1 MDKKSILGFVLIT
14 IIITAWMFYNS
25 VNRQPEPLK
34 VQENKSQLATERK
47 AKQQSDEFATLTAS
61 TNADSVINQRKFGP
75 VFSKFANKNEEF
87 ITVETDLYKAI
98 LSTQGGTIRKW
109 TLKKYKKWDKTP
121 TQLIADHRGNL
132 GLTITARDVAADTID
147 TRNLRFEFDTKGQKQ
162 FTLKGK
168 DSLTLTAILQVD
180 VNSAITRK
188 ITFYNGK
195 YHVDAGITMQNMDK
209 FLRLKNYT
217 LDWKRGL
224 AYQEASSVTESDG
237 VGAVI
242 VSNDEINELDAKD
255 SEGPITSMGSVD
267 FAATKTKYFTAA
279 IIPQPYRKTNISAK
293 ATAKLYNVENK
304 GVVKRYELNMKVPY
318 DGGVQTNNFRVV
330 IGPLEYKTCEEY
342 GIQSLVN
349 FGWRWLI
356 RPIGEFFML
365 PFFNLIYGFIGNY
378 GISIL
383 FFSLVMKLL
392 LYPLSI
398 KQMQSVHKMK
408 LINPVMNKLREKY
421 KDDQKTL
428 QQETMKV
435 YGEYGVNP
443 AGGCLPMVLQM
454 PILYA
459 LWAVMS
465 NYIDLRQAYFGL
477 WITDLSLPDVIF
489 KFPVSILGIDHLSG
503 LALLMGITMFIQQK
517 MTVTDPKQKAMVYMM
532 PIMFTLMFANF
543 PAGLNLYYFVFN
555 LLGIL
560 QQLYIEKYS
569 KSKLTLED
577 LKKAPKKEGWMQK
590 KMREAQEMAVAQGK
604 IPPGTNL
611 KDLRNMQKNQK
622 QNPNQRKKK

>member
-25 VNRQPEPLK
+25 VNRQPQPLK
-34 VQENKSQLATERK
+34 VQENKSQLASERK
-47 AKQQSDEFATLTAS
+47 AKQQSDEFATLAATA
-61 TNADSVINQRKFGP
+61 NADSVINQRKFGP
-75 VFSKFANKNEEF
+75 VFSKFANKGEEF

-180 VNSAITRK
+180 ANSAITRK

-237 VGAVI
+237 VGAEI
-242 VSNDEINELDAKD
+242 VSNGEINELDAKNG
-255 SEGPITSMGSVD
+255 EGPISSMGTVD

-279 IIPQPYRKTNISAK
+279 IIPQPYRNTNISAK

-304 GVVKRYELNMKVPY
+304 GVVKRYEINMKVPY

-477 WITDLSLPDVIF
+477 WITDLSLPDVIV
-489 KFPVSILGIDHLSG
+489 KFPVSLLGIDHLSG

-611 KDLRNMQKNQK
+611 KDLRNSQKVQK
-622 QNPNQRKKK
+622 QNLNQRKKK